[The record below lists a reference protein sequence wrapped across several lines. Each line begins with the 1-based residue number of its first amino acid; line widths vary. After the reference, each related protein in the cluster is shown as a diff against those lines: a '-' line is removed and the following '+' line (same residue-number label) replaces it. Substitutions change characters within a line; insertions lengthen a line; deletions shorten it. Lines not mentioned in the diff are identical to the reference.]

1 MSNVSTRRFELVDAK
16 SAKFWEIS
24 QDGAEYTVCFG
35 KIGTKGRAKT
45 KTLASHD
52 AANVEVAKLIKE
64 ETGKGYVEVGAGSSQ
79 DIGVEITKPSNE
91 KVISSTRA
99 KATKS
104 IRKVD
109 AASKVLSDEDIAKIR
124 KLIDSKSLNN
134 LKMAIHLLESV
145 EAKPMDW
152 SKAFNKNVLDNLCE
166 SKDIEI
172 YVLLAN
178 ALKSEKGLMDS
189 FVKASSRNFAGLEDL
204 EGFIQ
209 KLFINYSEPLYLVAN
224 QLIKTL
230 NSIINSDSFDPYR
243 YGLDLNQL
251 NTLSDSAAS
260 CLSAF
265 KASQIDLNGLTS
277 INAEATKI
285 LSKFRGHL
293 KLDGVTELSEEA
305 AINLINHK
313 DKYHDNGISL
323 NGLTEISDSV
333 AVALGRKNGF
343 LSLNGLTVLS
353 EAAADALGRQKGE
366 LFLNGLNSI
375 SDGVARALSKHQ
387 HLHIEGLKY
396 ISDATAEYLSK
407 YKHSLVLDGLISI
420 SDAAA
425 DALSNHKGSLSLDG
439 LETISGPAAESLS
452 KLKGS
457 LSLDGLKTISD
468 AAAKALSEHEGSL
481 SLGGLKSISDAAGEA
496 LSRHNGYIFLKK
508 SLEDKLIRFI
518 KKSGKSR
525 KSSK

>member
-1 MSNVSTRRFELVDAK
+1 MSTRRFELVDAK
-16 SAKFWEIS
+16 SYKFWEIS

-64 ETGKGYVEVGAGSSQ
+64 ETGKGYVEVEAGSSP
-79 DIGVEITKPSNE
+79 DTGVEITKTSNE
-91 KVISSTRA
+91 KVISSTRT

-134 LKMAIHLLESV
+134 LKMAIHLLEAV

-152 SKAFNKNVLDNLCE
+152 SEAFNKNVLDNLCE

-189 FVKASSRNFAGLEDL
+189 FVKASSRNFADLEDL

-209 KLFINYSEPLYLVAN
+209 KLFVNYSEPLYLVAN

-251 NTLSDSAAS
+251 KTLSVSAAS

-265 KASQIDLNGLTS
+265 KASQIKKHTMAISTPNYSFGLLHFGS
-277 INAEATKI
+277 VFYSQL
-285 LSKFRGHL
+285 LSFWICR
-293 KLDGVTELSEEA
+293 LSVR
-305 AINLINHK
+305 AI
-313 DKYHDNGISL
+313 
-323 NGLTEISDSV
+323 
-333 AVALGRKNGF
+333 
-343 LSLNGLTVLS
+343 
-353 EAAADALGRQKGE
+353 
-366 LFLNGLNSI
+366 
-375 SDGVARALSKHQ
+375 
-387 HLHIEGLKY
+387 
-396 ISDATAEYLSK
+396 
-407 YKHSLVLDGLISI
+407 
-420 SDAAA
+420 
-425 DALSNHKGSLSLDG
+425 
-439 LETISGPAAESLS
+439 
-452 KLKGS
+452 
-457 LSLDGLKTISD
+457 
-468 AAAKALSEHEGSL
+468 
-481 SLGGLKSISDAAGEA
+481 
-496 LSRHNGYIFLKK
+496 RHF
-508 SLEDKLIRFI
+508 
-518 KKSGKSR
+518 
-525 KSSK
+525 